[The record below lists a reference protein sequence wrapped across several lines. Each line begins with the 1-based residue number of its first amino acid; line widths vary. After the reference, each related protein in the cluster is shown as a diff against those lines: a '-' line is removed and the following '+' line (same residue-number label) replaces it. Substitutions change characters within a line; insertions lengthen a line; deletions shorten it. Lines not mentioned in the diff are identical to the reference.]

1 MNTLIDTP
9 KSAKHITGL
18 IEIVMSSGQKIHF
31 PVESNPLL
39 RSASDLELS
48 DIELS
53 PFGLHWPQL
62 NEDLG
67 IRGIIEGDHGQTKGE
82 QNVDPSD
89 PL

>member
-9 KSAKHITGL
+9 KSAKHITGR
-18 IEIVMSSGQKIHF
+18 IEIVMSSGQKFYF
-31 PVESNPLL
+31 PVESNPRL

-62 NEDLG
+62 DEDLC
-67 IRGIIEGDHGQTKGE
+67 IRGIMEGDHGQAKGE
-82 QNVDPSD
+82 VDD
-89 PL
+89 GVRDEL